1 MEAAISF
8 TSTRPKK
15 NTNPRNRRHIDILYD
30 PEDDPNDP
38 KRATVDIVA
47 VHSLDG
53 LGSNIDGTW
62 TWRSGQPEESVYWLQ
77 DSNMLRYKI
86 PTARIMTFNYDSI
99 WISNAPETR
108 VELYGEDL
116 IRSLH
121 NFRQNKQRPI
131 VFVAHGFGGL
141 VVQEGLIYAHSERE
155 FEYILH
161 STVGF
166 VSLGT
171 PFRGTNIYWAAAL
184 VARFMWFF
192 GSNRG
197 VVADASACV
206 SGDERLQL
214 QADHDGLNKYSGP
227 EDRSYLSVSA
237 AIVKMCKN
245 AATVIN
251 RQNNGDEPPSTGL
264 WVVPFGNY
272 EGVVGHQ
279 GFLDGHLER
288 KPSGSMENTCHETAI
303 EGLSGVNKAK
313 IAFDPK
319 S

>member
-15 NTNPRNRRHIDILYD
+15 TTNPRNRRHIDILYD

-141 VVQEGLIYAHSERE
+141 VVQE
-155 FEYILH
+155 
-161 STVGF
+161 
-166 VSLGT
+166 
-171 PFRGTNIYWAAAL
+171 
-184 VARFMWFF
+184 
-192 GSNRG
+192 